1 MFAQLSPTAAPGA
14 PDSRS
19 SSPLLSVPGVSAG
32 LAAVVAACGWLLDT
46 IGQRGT
52 SGLGNDFY
60 IYWAASRLVGRGG
73 DPYDVSAVNRV
84 LHAQHLQVTVS
95 EAGYPY
101 PAFFAV
107 LLVPLGHVAPS
118 IAFAIFTAFSLAA
131 LGLAVG
137 FLASSLT
144 TSPWWELLVVGALAG
159 SFTPVG
165 GSVFFGQANLL
176 VLVPLALA
184 WRNRRPS
191 AWIGVATAI
200 KLYPGAALPVLV
212 ARRRD
217 GLMPA
222 LVGLGLASALIAI
235 PNLVIRQSGGGTLFR
250 LHAPDTYLTNESF
263 NGALSRL
270 ASSKEVLA
278 RHFPDCPLSR

>member
-1 MFAQLSPTAAPGA
+1 M
-14 PDSRS
+14 
-19 SSPLLSVPGVSAG
+19 
-32 LAAVVAACGWLLDT
+32 
-46 IGQRGT
+46 
-52 SGLGNDFY
+52 
-60 IYWAASRLVGRGG
+60 
-73 DPYDVSAVNRV
+73 
-84 LHAQHLQVTVS
+84 
-95 EAGYPY
+95 
-101 PAFFAV
+101 
-107 LLVPLGHVAPS
+107 
-118 IAFAIFTAFSLAA
+118 
-131 LGLAVG
+131 
-137 FLASSLT
+137 
-144 TSPWWELLVVGALAG
+144 GALAG

-184 WRNRRPS
+184 WRNRRTERLD
-191 AWIGVATAI
+191 WRCDCHQ
-200 KLYPGAALPVLV
+200 ALSGGRPTGLV